1 MYKNSL
7 FYYFPKCVFY
17 NTSASSSRHIKIAPE
32 KCMLRGESE
41 MVLNDIDYKI
51 RTLSYSPVDVSAA
64 ISFELFK
71 ETFGHLIGIFE
82 YLLFPQRW

>member
-1 MYKNSL
+1 MCFTIPQLVPHGILKL
-7 FYYFPKCVFY
+7 PPKLHV
-17 NTSASSSRHIKIAPE
+17 AV
-32 KCMLRGESE
+32 ESE

-82 YLLFPQRW
+82 YLLFPQR

>member
-1 MYKNSL
+1 
-7 FYYFPKCVFY
+7 
-17 NTSASSSRHIKIAPE
+17 
-32 KCMLRGESE
+32 MLRGERE

-82 YLLFPQRW
+82 YLLFPQR